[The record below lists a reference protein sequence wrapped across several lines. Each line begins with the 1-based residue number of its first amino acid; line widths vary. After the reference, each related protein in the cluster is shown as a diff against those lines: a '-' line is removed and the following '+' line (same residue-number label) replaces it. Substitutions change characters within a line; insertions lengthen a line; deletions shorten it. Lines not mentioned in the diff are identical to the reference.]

1 MPEGN
6 NIMSASDLMLT
17 FLSHTSAYDVKYIG
31 GLNPFTI
38 KIDGEEYFI
47 YIKNLSPAQLSNN
60 NPDVWRIQLP
70 MRDDFERIKE
80 SDSPFIL
87 LGYDKDNDVYATWNP
102 YWCKQRLNVG
112 KSVSLYSRLS
122 LQHRVHESGE
132 IEQLPLNNDGDVVC
146 LPGKKIYDFIKNFK
160 KYYPEET
167 IFVARNSSIQA
178 KLRESKMP
186 DELYTQF
193 IDIETNADSFQ
204 RYLLGT
210 GKSKSTVSN
219 YLNALKYAVQNGIL
233 EKYRHLFA
241 NCSNYG
247 QYGVPMK
254 SLVAS
259 GEIRTKDEL
268 WHGAIRAALN
278 RYLEYW
284 QRKTESEPVQATLF
298 DNIGEEVDQEKL
310 FELDDFGK
318 LIAVDTAL
326 YKQLQPLTKT
336 DYPDYEEM
344 IKVSE
349 SYYPKEVTEK
359 MTPVDWIKLF
369 VNLKKVKKSKGRKSQ
384 STTGGDT
391 LSSDMKDK
399 AASRKSTT
407 LRVTLADGTVLY
419 NRSAAK
425 TYKDIIENNY
435 PDLIEE
441 IDFGYPVIAKEKMPD
456 FKTTKRS
463 QEQLYNGY
471 WLSTNFNTETKA
483 EILKRISDELELG
496 LTIDIIEKV

>member
-1 MPEGN
+1 MPEGS

-17 FLSHTSAYDVKYIG
+17 FLSHTAANDVKYIG

-38 KIDGEEYFI
+38 KVDGEEVFI

-70 MRDDFERIKE
+70 VRDDFEKIKE
-80 SDSPFIL
+80 SASPFIL
-87 LGYDKDNDVYATWNP
+87 LGYDKDNDVYTTWNP

-122 LQHRVHESGE
+122 LQQRVNESGE

-146 LPGKKIYDFIKNFK
+146 LPGNKIYEYIKNYK
-160 KYYPEET
+160 TYYPEET
-167 IFVARNSSIQA
+167 LFVARNSSIQA
-178 KLRESKMP
+178 RLREANTP
-186 DELYTQF
+186 DELYTAF
-193 IDIETNADSFQ
+193 IDIDANASGYQKFLEDA
-204 RYLLGT
+204 
-210 GKSKSTVSN
+210 GKTKSTVSN
-219 YLNALKYAVQNGIL
+219 YLNALKYALQNGIL
-233 EKYRHLFA
+233 EKYRNLFA
-241 NCSNYG
+241 NCANYG
-247 QYGVPMK
+247 QYIAPMK
-254 SLVAS
+254 ALVAMD
-259 GEIRTKDEL
+259 EIKAKDES

-284 QRKTESEPVQATLF
+284 QGKVETEPVQTTLF
-298 DNIGEEVDQEKL
+298 DNMEESSAQRL

-318 LIAVDTAL
+318 LIAVDEVL
-326 YKQLQPLTKT
+326 YKQLLPFTKI

-349 SYYPKEVTEK
+349 AFYPQEVTGK

-369 VNLKKVKKSKGRKSQ
+369 EDLKKVKKNKSKKSQ
-384 STTGGDT
+384 SSKEG
-391 LSSDMKDK
+391 SDVTNDKDGK
-399 AASRKSTT
+399 QIRKPTT
-407 LRVTLADGTVLY
+407 LRITLPDGTVLY
-419 NRSAAK
+419 NRSATK

-456 FKTTKRS
+456 FKTTKRA

-471 WLSTNFNTETKA
+471 WLSTNFSTEAKA
-483 EILKRISDELELG
+483 EILQKISDELGLG
-496 LTIDIIEKV
+496 LKIEIIDKV